1 MDISFQYRFHSNT
14 TVQVKDAETESAT
27 SKESIAQT
35 TEQPPAA
42 PTMAPTI
49 QPSTAPEADQAD
61 VNKSESAEPWQNN
74 LEKDSIDKEG
84 SKPDMKS
91 FSKESIAQ
99 TTEQQPAEPTMAPT
113 IQPST
118 APEADQVDVNKSES
132 ADSWQNNLEK
142 DSIDKEGSKPDMK
155 SFKDEVE
162 EDAVVAENEAD
173 RVALLHE
180 VTETKEN
187 KTEDVFNEEGSGV
200 IYHEETP
207 SDSEVLNV
215 SPPRPRPKLVTP
227 FRGRCPVCRK
237 YFLGHS
243 VQ

>member
-1 MDISFQYRFHSNT
+1 MFERLGVFVYPNQNLEEYPRYLLQFSMDISFQYRFHSNT

-49 QPSTAPEADQAD
+49 QPST
-61 VNKSESAEPWQNN
+61 V
-74 LEKDSIDKEG
+74 
-84 SKPDMKS
+84 
-91 FSKESIAQ
+91 
-99 TTEQQPAEPTMAPT
+99 
-113 IQPST
+113 
-118 APEADQVDVNKSES
+118 PEADQVDVNKSES

-142 DSIDKEGSKPDMK
+142 DSIDKEGSKPDLK
-155 SFKDEVE
+155 PFKDEVE

-180 VTETKEN
+180 APEMKEN
-187 KTEDVFNEEGSGV
+187 KTEGVINEEGSGV
-200 IYHEETP
+200 IYSEETP

-237 YFLGHS
+237 YLLDHS

>member
-1 MDISFQYRFHSNT
+1 MGISLQYRFNRNT
-14 TVQVKDAETESAT
+14 TVKVKDEETESAT

-35 TEQPPAA
+35 TAKPPVA
-42 PTMAPTI
+42 PTMP
-49 QPSTAPEADQAD
+49 
-61 VNKSESAEPWQNN
+61 
-74 LEKDSIDKEG
+74 
-84 SKPDMKS
+84 
-91 FSKESIAQ
+91 
-99 TTEQQPAEPTMAPT
+99 PT

-132 ADSWQNNLEK
+132 ADPWINNIDE
-142 DSIDKEGSKPDMK
+142 DSIDKGGTKPDMK

-180 VTETKEN
+180 VPETKEN
-187 KTEDVFNEEGSGV
+187 KTEEDFDEEGSGV
-200 IYHEETP
+200 IYKEETP

-237 YFLGHS
+237 YFLGRTF
-243 VQ
+243 

>member
-14 TVQVKDAETESAT
+14 TVQVKEAETETAT

-35 TEQPPAA
+35 TEQPLAA
-42 PTMAPTI
+42 
-49 QPSTAPEADQAD
+49 
-61 VNKSESAEPWQNN
+61 
-74 LEKDSIDKEG
+74 
-84 SKPDMKS
+84 
-91 FSKESIAQ
+91 
-99 TTEQQPAEPTMAPT
+99 PTMAPT

-132 ADSWQNNLEK
+132 ADPWQNNLEK
-142 DSIDKEGSKPDMK
+142 DSIDKEGRKPDMK

-173 RVALLHE
+173 RKALLHE
-180 VTETKEN
+180 APETKEN
-187 KTEDVFNEEGSGV
+187 KTKTEEDFNEEGSGV
-200 IYHEETP
+200 IYSEETP

-215 SPPRPRPKLVTP
+215 SPPRPKLVTP

-237 YFLGHS
+237 YFLGHT